1 MLLITDVNNLSSDLL
16 SLLKDYSVYNVSSM
30 NMNPNIKKLDIYPTQ
45 VMLYDSAVATR
56 NGTIYHLDQM
66 YADILMQDPTK
77 FIQLMTIVRDLYFG
91 KHVILLVYQEEQ
103 VFDGL
108 TESLCKF
115 IQQRYGYNYQIL
127 NSPEDFNPNDLSSFS
142 VSGIMN
148 FDQDNARFL
157 EYMKQID
164 PKTFTNE
171 NIAAENG
178 WVV

>member
-1 MLLITDVNNLSSDLL
+1 MLLVTDVNNLSNDLL
-16 SLLKDYSVYNVSSM
+16 SLLKNYSIYNVSSM

-45 VMLYDSAVATR
+45 VMLYDAATANK
-56 NGTIYHLDQM
+56 NGQVYQLDQM
-66 YADILMQDPTK
+66 YASILMSDPAK

-115 IQQRYGYNYQIL
+115 IQQRYGYNYQQL
-127 NSPEDFNPNDLSSFS
+127 NSPDDLNITDSSSFS
-142 VSGIMN
+142 VAGIMN

-157 EYMKQID
+157 EYMKQYD
-164 PKTFTNE
+164 PKSFQNE